1 MKKII
6 TAVISG
12 GLFAGLIVMLGKYD
26 VAPIGPQGTTVG
38 FSTIN
43 KAVHELTGVNMN
55 WYYCTEW
62 LGYAALLICA
72 LFALAGLVQLIR
84 RKSLLK
90 VDKAIYALAV
100 LYIAVIGIYVF
111 FEKYIV
117 NYRPIIMPGADVPEA
132 SFPSSH
138 TMLIITVMV
147 STAMVIGRYVKN
159 KALSGLVA
167 VLCYIVAIIT
177 AAGRLLCGVHWLTDI
192 IGGLIISIALL
203 SLFSFALEQIR
214 KGELKKQKPAEFH
227 AVIAEEIPAAS
238 SPEKAVASGTE
249 TDPGSDSRKSVR
261 GTRTERNEG
270 KYRPKH

>member
-90 VDKAIYALAV
+90 VDWAILLLGGLYLVVFGLYFFFDNKNRGFFLPPMAV
-100 LYIAVIGIYVF
+100 YYHI
-111 FEKYIV
+111 
-117 NYRPIIMPGADVPEA
+117 
-132 SFPSSH
+132 
-138 TMLIITVMV
+138 
-147 STAMVIGRYVKN
+147 
-159 KALSGLVA
+159 LSGNTRLV
-167 VLCYIVAIIT
+167 I
-177 AAGRLLCGVHWLTDI
+177 
-192 IGGLIISIALL
+192 
-203 SLFSFALEQIR
+203 FPR
-214 KGELKKQKPAEFH
+214 K
-227 AVIAEEIPAAS
+227 V
-238 SPEKAVASGTE
+238 
-249 TDPGSDSRKSVR
+249 
-261 GTRTERNEG
+261 
-270 KYRPKH
+270 Y

>member
-1 MKKII
+1 MKRII

-12 GLFAGLIVMLGKYD
+12 GLFAGLIVMLGRYN

-38 FSTIN
+38 FSMLN
-43 KAVHELTGVNMN
+43 QDVHDLTGVNMK
-55 WYYCTEW
+55 WYDCTEW

-72 LFALAGLVQLIR
+72 LFAFAGLVQLVR

-111 FEKYIV
+111 FEKHIV
-117 NYRPIIMPGADVPEA
+117 NYRPIIMPGATAPEA

-159 KALSGLVA
+159 KALAGLVA
-167 VLCYIVAIIT
+167 ILCYAVVIVT
-177 AAGRLLCGVHWLTDI
+177 VFGRLVCGVHWVTDI
-192 IGGLIISIALL
+192 IGGVLISITLL
-203 SLFSFALEQIR
+203 SLFSFVLQQIR
-214 KGELKKQKPAEFH
+214 KGEFKKQNPAEFS
-227 AVIAEEIPAAS
+227 AVIANETPAS
-238 SPEKAVASGTE
+238 SPAVSAASGDE
-249 TDPGSDSRKSVR
+249 DNSGISSQESVR
-261 GTRTERNEG
+261 VSRTERNEG